1 MYQTADV
8 FVGIDLF
15 FSNDL
20 PVEVHP

>member
-20 PVEVHP
+20 LVEVHP